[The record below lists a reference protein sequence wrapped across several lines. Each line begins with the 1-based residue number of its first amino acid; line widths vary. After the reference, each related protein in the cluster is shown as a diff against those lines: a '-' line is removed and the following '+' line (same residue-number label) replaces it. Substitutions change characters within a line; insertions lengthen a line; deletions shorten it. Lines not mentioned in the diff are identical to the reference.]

1 MSAIFTE
8 YIHGKRQLCYIGYRY
23 SLKRKNQNGSEYW
36 ICVKC
41 QTIATSYL
49 DLSVIAREDHTHL
62 PDETD
67 KEVLEMRQN
76 FKRKAIEESSP
87 IDRIVEEAFHAIN
100 RQSQSNDLLEFFLF
114 LKIHS

>member
-8 YIHGKRQLCYIGYRY
+8 STHGKRQLCCMGYRY

-41 QTIATSYL
+41 QTTATSYL
-49 DLSVIAREDHTHL
+49 DLSVIVREDHTHL

-76 FKRKAIEESSP
+76 SKRNAIEESSP
-87 IDRIVEEAFHAIN
+87 IDRIVEEACKCSA
-100 RQSQSNDLLEFFLF
+100 SQYLCCN
-114 LKIHS
+114 